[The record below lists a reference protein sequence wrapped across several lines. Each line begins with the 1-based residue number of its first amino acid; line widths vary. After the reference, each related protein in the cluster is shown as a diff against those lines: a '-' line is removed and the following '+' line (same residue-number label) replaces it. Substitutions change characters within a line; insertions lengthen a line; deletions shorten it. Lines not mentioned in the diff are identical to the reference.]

1 MTPPEKRAVAAEDRR
16 RNNRRSS
23 EVDLRIEVAAREIS
37 GRAENISQ
45 AGVFF
50 FSGDSLRVNVHMEQ
64 EGETRSYPGRI
75 VRVERLSDESTGF
88 AIEFDR
94 E

>member
-1 MTPPEKRAVAAEDRR
+1 MTPPEKRAVAADDRR
-16 RNNRRSS
+16 RNNRRTS
-23 EVDLRIEVAAREIS
+23 EVSLRVEVAAREIN

-50 FSGDSLRVNVHMEQ
+50 FSSDCLRVSVHMEQ
-64 EGETRSYPGRI
+64 DGETRTYPGRI